1 LREIRIF
8 WLKLP
13 RSTAGFF
20 GIHYVRLHVQ
30 THGNA
35 QRLELSAMKFAAV
48 RKYAMSLPEVTEQP
62 HHHFGSFR
70 VRGKIFVTVPPEQEY
85 IHVFVAETQR
95 EQALAMYPEF
105 VEKLLWGGKVVGV
118 RVALAPALAAVT
130 KRLISQAW
138 QLKASKGVQ
147 GHAVGPME

>member
-1 LREIRIF
+1 M
-8 WLKLP
+8 
-13 RSTAGFF
+13 
-20 GIHYVRLHVQ
+20 
-30 THGNA
+30 N
-35 QRLELSAMKFAAV
+35 FAAV

-70 VRGKIFVTVPPEQEY
+70 VRGKIFVTVPPEQDH
-85 IHVFVAETQR
+85 IHIFVAESQR

-118 RVALAPALAAVT
+118 RVALAPAPAEVT

-138 QLKASKGVQ
+138 QLKAPKGVQ
-147 GHAVGPME
+147 RHAVGPTE